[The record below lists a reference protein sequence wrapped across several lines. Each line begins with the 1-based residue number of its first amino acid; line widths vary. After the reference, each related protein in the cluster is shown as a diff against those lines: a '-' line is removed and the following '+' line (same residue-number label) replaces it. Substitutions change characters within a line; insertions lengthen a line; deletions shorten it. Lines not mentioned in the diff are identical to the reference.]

1 MNELRDKKGLTE
13 AEAIAAYRKKNYP
26 KPALT
31 ADICIFAKVG
41 EGWKL
46 LLIRRGGHP
55 YLGCW
60 ALPGG
65 FADQGETIEQTAAR
79 ELEEE
84 TGLSGIPMRLVGVYS
99 APGRDPRG
107 WTVTAAYVA
116 CLPQGTLRAIAA
128 DESGFV
134 CEEFQAAPST
144 LTARELDV
152 LREVASGKQRDA
164 IAATLGIGPESVKTH
179 LKGIMTKLNCPN
191 ATSAVS
197 RAYELGILRA

>member
-1 MNELRDKKGLTE
+1 MNDLTDKNGLTE
-13 AEAIAAYRKKNYP
+13 AEAIARHRAMNYP

-31 ADICIFAKVG
+31 ADICVFLRAG

-65 FADQGETIEQTAAR
+65 FADEGETIEQTAAR

-84 TGLSGIPMRLVGVYS
+84 TGLSGLPLELVGVYS

-107 WTVTAAYVA
+107 WTVSVA
-116 CLPQGTLRAIAA
+116 FAVG
-128 DESGFV
+128 V
-134 CEEFQAAPST
+134 
-144 LTARELDV
+144 
-152 LREVASGKQRDA
+152 RDA
-164 IAATLGIGPESVKTH
+164 CPEATAGDDASVLHIQVLIWAALRLIGD
-179 LKGIMTKLNCPN
+179 CPRN
-191 ATSAVS
+191 PAAV
-197 RAYELGILRA
+197 